1 MEDKDKY
8 KVISLLEA
16 GQDPRDVADD
26 VGVSY
31 SSVIRLRSQ
40 LKEAKTNG
48 TIASLIDTDRLL
60 IEQVGEELQLQEE
73 VTKITK
79 GLDGLETLNSELQKT
94 ALALVQQTKSSLL
107 SAEHASELQVF
118 CGIICDLQNAF
129 FNKNQTQINVQ
140 NNIGDS
146 GAPKYTKFLSDKPGA

>member
-1 MEDKDKY
+1 MEDKLKY

-26 VGVSY
+26 VGVGY
-31 SSVIRLRSQ
+31 SSVIRLKNQ
-40 LKEAKTNG
+40 LRDAKTNG
-48 TIASLIDTDRLL
+48 TVAALIDTDKLL
-60 IEQVGEELQLQEE
+60 IEQVGEQLQVETTN
-73 VTKITK
+73 VTK
-79 GLDGLETLNSELQKT
+79 GLDGLEVLNTELQKT
-94 ALALVQQTKSSLL
+94 ALALVQQTKSHLL

-118 CGIICDLQNAF
+118 SGIICDLQNAF

-146 GAPKYTKFLSDKPGA
+146 GAPKYTKFLSDKPGG